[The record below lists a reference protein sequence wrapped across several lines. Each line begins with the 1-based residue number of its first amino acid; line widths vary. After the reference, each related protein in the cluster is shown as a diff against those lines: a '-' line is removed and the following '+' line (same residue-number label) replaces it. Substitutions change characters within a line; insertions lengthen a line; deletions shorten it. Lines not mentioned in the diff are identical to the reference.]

1 MKSYIVSICTAAV
14 IVSLA
19 DILSPKEHQKY
30 IRVLLGFLIMLAI
43 LSPLPKI
50 RDIKLEPLNEQSSE
64 NTAVLLDSV
73 SAKLKENIETDISE
87 RLKGEFGIS
96 ASANVLL
103 DIDDEHRIRGVTKI
117 ELSRKIPE
125 NAVKR
130 LSEVYGCDRIEFK
143 IK

>member
-1 MKSYIVSICTAAV
+1 MKGYIISICTAAV

-19 DILSPKEHQKY
+19 DILAPKEHQKY

-43 LSPLPKI
+43 LSPLPKV
-50 RDIKLEPLNEQSSE
+50 RQMKLEPLQSRSSE
-64 NTAVLLDSV
+64 NTAVFLDGV

-87 RLKGEFGIS
+87 RLRDEFGIT
-96 ASANVLL
+96 AKAQVLL
-103 DIDDEHRIRGVTKI
+103 DIDDEHRIRGVTEI
-117 ELSRKIPE
+117 ALSRKIPE

>member
-1 MKSYIVSICTAAV
+1 MKGYIISICTAAV
-14 IVSLA
+14 IVSMA

-30 IRVLLGFLIMLAI
+30 IRILLGFLIMLAI

-50 RDIKLEPLNEQSSE
+50 RELKLEPLNSQSAE
-64 NTAVLLDSV
+64 NTAVFMDSV

-87 RLKGEFGIS
+87 RLKGEFGIT
-96 ASANVLL
+96 AKAEVIL

-117 ELSRKIPE
+117 ALSKKVPE